1 MAIGRIGG
9 YSSYNSWLSGMYG
22 KNSSKKNTSATN
34 TDLQALMKL
43 ADEVRSPAYRKN
55 MKDLFSSSDKKDSSS
70 SNVSSG
76 EIGSVSSEMALA
88 TASDNLK
95 KAANSV
101 SAMGAKDLENA
112 DTVASSVK
120 KFTEA
125 YNSTLDA
132 MSKSDSV
139 NALSEGLRMT
149 DTVKMH
155 AKSLKRIGV
164 TIGSDNKLSVNEDVL
179 KKADKNVVKSLL
191 TGNYSPVKRIAD
203 RAEDITA
210 AAKNKAQ
217 TTAFRNQVYGTG
229 TSAGNSYGYG
239 SYGIGNMFGNGYN
252 FATGQLMDL
261 YI

>member
-1 MAIGRIGG
+1 MAIGRIGS

-22 KNSSKKNTSATN
+22 KNSSKKNTSVSNA
-34 TDLQALMKL
+34 DLQALMKL

-70 SNVSSG
+70 NISSG

-101 SAMGAKDLENA
+101 SAMGAKDLENS
-112 DTVASSVK
+112 DTVVSSVK